1 MRGRRVRPFVKPQ
14 VIGRDAFRALWF
26 GQTVSA
32 LGTQVSMVALPLIA
46 VLGLGAGPFE
56 LGILAALETVPYLVL
71 SLPAGAIV
79 DRVDHRATMIAC
91 DIGRAVAL
99 LGTAGAMAAG
109 VLTIGLLFLVALV
122 VGSLSVFFT
131 VAYTSYLPVILSD
144 DRLVAGNQRLE
155 LSESGARVAG
165 PSIGGAI
172 LQLAGGA
179 AAAALDGV
187 SYVVSAIAIAAS
199 GRPARAARPEAAGE
213 GFLRSMVA
221 GLRHVGRDRILRDLA
236 GSTATFNLGSGM
248 ILAVLVVFATRDIGL
263 DAAGFGLVYG
273 IGNIGF
279 LLGAGAVGALTA
291 RLGVGRAFAWSTIA
305 SAGAMILL
313 ALSGS
318 GLGVVLLLAG
328 RFLGAVATPIYNVDA
343 LSLRQA
349 RVGDAIMGRVNGTF
363 QFLEWGALPVGSLVG
378 GILGASLG
386 PRTALV
392 AAAALGVA
400 SAVWIATSPAR
411 HLRSLG
417 GPEAG
422 AGASADDHRDPAD
435 TLVQPP
441 LVA

>member
-1 MRGRRVRPFVKPQ
+1 MRPH
-14 VIGRDAFRALWF
+14 IGRLAGSGDAFRALWL

-56 LGILAALETVPYLVL
+56 VGVLAALETVPYLVL

-79 DRVDHRATMIAC
+79 DRVDHRVTMIAC
-91 DIGRAVAL
+91 DVGRAAAL
-99 LGTAGAMAAG
+99 LAAAGAMATG
-109 VLTIGLLFLVALV
+109 ILTIGLLCVVALV

-131 VAYTSYLPVILSD
+131 VAYTSYLPVILTG

-172 LQLAGGA
+172 LQVAGGA

-187 SYVVSAIAIAAS
+187 SYLVSAIAIAAS
-199 GRPARAARPEAAGE
+199 GRPAKTTSGEPTGE
-213 GFLRSMVA
+213 GFLRSMAA
-221 GLRHVGRDRILRDLA
+221 GLGHVMGDRILRDLA
-236 GSTATFNLGSGM
+236 CSTAIFNLGSGM
-248 ILAVLVVFATRDIGL
+248 LLAVLVVFATRDVGL

-273 IGNIGF
+273 LGNVGF
-279 LLGAGAVGALTA
+279 VLGAGAVGALTS
-291 RLGVGRAFAWSTIA
+291 RLGVGRAFAWSTVA
-305 SAGAMILL
+305 SAGAMILI

-318 GLGVVLLLAG
+318 GAGAVFLLAG
-328 RFLGAVATPIYNVDA
+328 RFMGAVATPIYNVDA

-349 RVGDAIMGRVNGTF
+349 RVGGAIMGRVNGTF

-378 GILGASLG
+378 GVLGAGLG
-386 PRTALV
+386 PRAALI
-392 AAAALGVA
+392 AAAVCGVA

-411 HLRSLG
+411 QLRSLTG
-417 GPEAG
+417 QAAAG
-422 AGASADDHRDPAD
+422 SAAPVDPAD
-435 TLVQPP
+435 TRVQPP